1 MVVIREKKAIFKDEK
16 DVLRNVRNLVTT
28 NQFRHIPS
36 VTEEERDDYL
46 EKLVEDSRVE
56 VIRDDLVE
64 HYPDEVMRAFT
75 SKASRE
81 KLTKL
86 VQEEQ
91 RFGTDDEGQK
101 KAAYVVNEIVGF
113 EFIDRLLL
121 HDESITDIG
130 WNSTF
135 LTVESAD
142 QLRIYKAEQLQ
153 LTDPEK
159 TVFRIVKKFA
169 DAVGKPF
176 TRNDPILD
184 SVSGNLRLNAMHQV
198 ISPTGTT
205 MSLRVSRPG
214 LALTEETF
222 VDFAPSFVLEFLK
235 IIMKAGSM
243 SVIGGETGSGK
254 TELIK
259 MMLSFVPKKDRIFM
273 IEDVPETRIKELLP
287 DHDIF
292 SLVTGNIV
300 TISDLVQAALRNYPK
315 WIVPSETRGSEAYE
329 MIQAART
336 NHSGLTSIHST
347 NCRAHPRRLVTMSS
361 MGYKINEEAVTEDI
375 LTFFDFGFQIKT
387 AYIEIDSENL
397 IFKKIRYLSEIVE
410 YSVKDTATTLFKQV
424 LNNGQFYVTTG
435 QLSDQYKEKLAERFL
450 SFDFPEMTNEKI
462 NKSEELEQILQKA
475 VAEFANQSTSD
486 GS

>member
-1 MVVIREKKAIFKDEK
+1 M
-16 DVLRNVRNLVTT
+16 TT

-91 RFGTDDEGQK
+91 RFGKDDEGQ

-142 QLRIYKAEQLQ
+142 QLRIYTAEQLQ

-259 MMLSFVPKKDRIFM
+259 MMLSFVPKKT
-273 IEDVPETRIKELLP
+273 V
-287 DHDIF
+287 
-292 SLVTGNIV
+292 SL
-300 TISDLVQAALRNYPK
+300 
-315 WIVPSETRGSEAYE
+315 
-329 MIQAART
+329 
-336 NHSGLTSIHST
+336 
-347 NCRAHPRRLVTMSS
+347 
-361 MGYKINEEAVTEDI
+361 
-375 LTFFDFGFQIKT
+375 
-387 AYIEIDSENL
+387 
-397 IFKKIRYLSEIVE
+397 
-410 YSVKDTATTLFKQV
+410 
-424 LNNGQFYVTTG
+424 
-435 QLSDQYKEKLAERFL
+435 
-450 SFDFPEMTNEKI
+450 
-462 NKSEELEQILQKA
+462 
-475 VAEFANQSTSD
+475 
-486 GS
+486 

>member
-1 MVVIREKKAIFKDEK
+1 
-16 DVLRNVRNLVTT
+16 
-28 NQFRHIPS
+28 
-36 VTEEERDDYL
+36 
-46 EKLVEDSRVE
+46 
-56 VIRDDLVE
+56 
-64 HYPDEVMRAFT
+64 
-75 SKASRE
+75 
-81 KLTKL
+81 
-86 VQEEQ
+86 
-91 RFGTDDEGQK
+91 
-101 KAAYVVNEIVGF
+101 
-113 EFIDRLLL
+113 
-121 HDESITDIG
+121 
-130 WNSTF
+130 
-135 LTVESAD
+135 
-142 QLRIYKAEQLQ
+142 
-153 LTDPEK
+153 
-159 TVFRIVKKFA
+159 
-169 DAVGKPF
+169 
-176 TRNDPILD
+176 
-184 SVSGNLRLNAMHQV
+184 V
-198 ISPTGTT
+198 ISPSGTT

-214 LALTEETF
+214 LVLTEETF
-222 VDFAPSFVLEFLK
+222 IDFAPSFVLDFLK

-361 MGYKINEEAVTEDI
+361 MGYKINEEAITEDI

-450 SFDFPEMTNEKI
+450 TFDFPEMTNEKI

-475 VAEFANQSTSD
+475 VKEFADQSTSD
-486 GS
+486 GN